1 MGLHTNNT
9 LRYVKK
15 NKLYQAL
22 GNSFCVALPGFHA
35 FTGSDYIASC
45 NRRGK
50 IRPLKLLERSEI
62 TQKKIFCFE
71 RTIA

>member
-15 NKLYQAL
+15 NKLHQQL

-35 FTGSDYIASC
+35 FIGSDYTASF
-45 NRRGK
+45 NLKGK
-50 IRPLKLLERSEI
+50 IQPPKLLERSEN
-62 TQKKIFCFE
+62 TQKVFLF
-71 RTIA
+71 

>member
-15 NKLYQAL
+15 NKLHQEL

-35 FTGSDYIASC
+35 FTGRDYTASF
-45 NRRGK
+45 NRKGK
-50 IRPLKLLERSEI
+50 IRPLKLLERSEN
-62 TQKKIFCFE
+62 TQKVFLF
-71 RTIA
+71 